1 VPVVEAVTTVPWLWL
16 AEISPATRPEWIE
29 RHTAWLSATERA
41 RLQRIVRPERRAQFL
56 AGHVLLRRLVAARS
70 GVDAHEVVVLSLPDG
85 RPELQAPVAW
95 RPSLAHSKK
104 WVAALLVSDPVNAGI
119 DIEFMQPA
127 RQIEAIVRLAC
138 SIETGSRE
146 DAYLIWAQREA
157 EIKAGGRPDAT
168 WVTTW
173 SGHALAACSKAPP
186 EAELV
191 DLAVDQPPVPL
202 ALIWTDRAPISPAL
216 LA

>member
-1 VPVVEAVTTVPWLWL
+1 VPVVQAATAAPWLWL

-29 RHTAWLSATERA
+29 RHTAWLSATEHA

-56 AGHVLLRRLVAARS
+56 AGHILLRRLVAART
-70 GVDAHEVVVLSLPDG
+70 GVAAHEVVVTSLPDG
-85 RPELQAPVAW
+85 RPEFEALPGW
-95 RPSLAHSKK
+95 RPSLAHSKR
-104 WVAALLVSDPVNAGI
+104 WVAGLLISGPENAGI

-138 SIETGSRE
+138 SVETGSRE

-157 EIKAGGRPDAT
+157 EIKAGGHPNAT

-173 SGHALAACSKAPP
+173 SGHALAACSKAVP
-186 EAELV
+186 EAALV
-191 DLAVDQPPVPL
+191 DLAVDQPAVSVAL
-202 ALIWTDRAPISPAL
+202 AWTNRAPISPAL